1 MTNSALIFIKFCDSI
16 RLILQIK
23 FQISVFH
30 LTLPKAV
37 FRDNKFSKFP
47 NIGSGN
53 AQFFPS
59 SADILVSLWDAF
71 SPFLLFQISIA
82 LQVTKKVINGPC
94 ISTLLYLVSCC
105 LAVLAT
111 VPPSVFS
118 LATTLRTECP
128 KRLNWISI

>member
-1 MTNSALIFIKFCDSI
+1 MHN
-16 RLILQIK
+16 
-23 FQISVFH
+23 
-30 LTLPKAV
+30 
-37 FRDNKFSKFP
+37 
-47 NIGSGN
+47 
-53 AQFFPS
+53 FFPS

-82 LQVTKKVINGPC
+82 LPVTKKVIKGPC

-118 LATTLRTECP
+118 LATTLRTESP